1 MISIQDVT
9 FGYKKKAE
17 LLLNLDL
24 ELNKGK
30 IYGLFGLNGSGKTT
44 LLNNISGT
52 LFPESGSCRLDGRET
67 KYRQPNVM
75 NRLFVV
81 PEQFELPKITG
92 KKYIELHSFFYPKFN
107 YDLMDEILIEFE
119 IDTSLKLPALSYG
132 QRKKFLI
139 SFAIASQTELLLFDE
154 PTNGLD
160 IPSKSQFRKIVASL
174 DLESRCILIS
184 THQVRDLGYMID
196 HVLVLKDGNIVFNY
210 DSDKIFNTISIQKID
225 EESDT
230 NIIYGEEI
238 LGGIHAIV
246 PATDKAEKNF
256 DLELLFN
263 GVIQKTEE
271 MNQTFNGVE
280 K

>member
-92 KKYIELHSFFYPKFN
+92 KKYIELHSFFYPEFN